1 MTTTPLDIRAA
12 LGRVVDRIDLSLGEM
27 QDVMRAIMTGQCTD
41 AQIAAFLIGLR
52 MKGESLDEIEGAVR
66 VMRELM
72 TPVDLGDL
80 KHVVDIVGT
89 GGDGAN
95 LFNVSTSAAMV
106 IAAAGGHVAKHG
118 NRAVSSSS
126 GSADLLAEAGLNLG
140 LTPAQTARCIREVG
154 VGFLFAVN
162 HHAAMKHAITARKEV
177 GLRTLFNILG
187 PMTNPA
193 GVKRQVIGVFNGKLC
208 RPLAEVL
215 QRLGSEHVMVVH
227 SQDGLDEFSLAAP
240 TQVAELKNGG
250 ITEYTVIPE
259 DLGLK
264 SQSLIG
270 LTVDSAKES
279 LALVRDALGKRQGE
293 HADKAADTIALN
305 AGAGIYVA
313 GLARDLKQGVALAHD
328 LIWSGQA
335 LEKFDTLRDFTR
347 ALGEA
352 K

>member
-1 MTTTPLDIRAA
+1 MDIKTA
-12 LGRVVDRIDLSLGEM
+12 LARVVDRIDLSLPEM
-27 QDVMRAIMTGQCTD
+27 QDVMRAIMTGQCSD

-52 MKGESLDEIEGAVR
+52 MKSESLDEIEGAVR

-72 TPVDLGDL
+72 LPVELGEL
-80 KHVVDIVGT
+80 PYVVDIVGT

-126 GSADLLAEAGLNLG
+126 GSADLLGEAGLNLS
-140 LTPAQTARCIREVG
+140 LTPEQTARCIREIG
-154 VGFLFAVN
+154 VGFMFAVN
-162 HHAAMKHAITARKEV
+162 HHAAMKHAIAARKEV

-193 GVKRQVIGVFNGKLC
+193 GVKRHVIGVFNGKLC

-215 QRLGSEHVMVVH
+215 QRLGSEHALVVH
-227 SQDGLDEFSLAAP
+227 AQDGLDEFSLAAP
-240 TQVAELKNGG
+240 TQVAELKNGS

-259 DLGLK
+259 DFGLK

-270 LTVDSAKES
+270 LTVAGAKES
-279 LALVRDALGKRQGE
+279 LALVRDALGKREGE
-293 HADKAADTIALN
+293 HALKAADTIALN
-305 AGAGIYVA
+305 AGAGIYAA
-313 GLARDLKQGVALAHD
+313 GLVRDMKQGVALAQD

-335 LEKFDTLRDFTR
+335 LEKFDLLRDFTR

>member
-1 MTTTPLDIRAA
+1 MDIRTA
-12 LGRVVDRIDLSLGEM
+12 LARVVDRIDLAMPEM
-27 QDVMRAIMTGQCTD
+27 QDVMRDIMTGKCSD

-72 TPVDLGDL
+72 TPVDLGGL
-80 KHVVDIVGT
+80 PQAIDIVGT

-95 LFNVSTSAAMV
+95 LFNVSTASAMV

-126 GSADLLAEAGLNLG
+126 GSADLLAEAGLNLSI
-140 LTPAQTARCIREVG
+140 TPEQTARCIREIG
-154 VGFLFAVN
+154 VGFMFAVN

-187 PMTNPA
+187 PLTNPA
-193 GVKRQVIGVFNGKLC
+193 GVKRHVIGVFNGQLC

-215 QRLGSEHVMVVH
+215 QRLGSEHALVVH
-227 SQDGLDEFSLAAP
+227 AQDGLDEFSLATS
-240 TQVAELKNGG
+240 TQVAELKNGV

-259 DLGLK
+259 DFGLK

-270 LTVDSAKES
+270 LTVESSKES
-279 LALVRDALGKRQGE
+279 LALIRDALGKRQGE
-293 HADKAADTIALN
+293 HAQKAADTLALN

-352 K
+352 T